1 MFISG
6 PGKLLINLYD
16 YAVKLDRVET
26 NPALRTDKYKVKV
39 VGRHTWT
46 EEEIDQFEAR
56 HAPGTKARL
65 AMNLI
70 LYTAQ
75 RRSDMVK
82 MQHSD
87 IIDGRIAVQQKKTNK
102 KLLLPIHPKLAET
115 LLATELGKTY
125 FLETER
131 GMKFSDNGIGNWFRT
146 QCDEAGLPNCTAH
159 GLRKAAAR
167 RMAEA
172 GATNQQIKAMTGHSK
187 DDEVALYTAAAD
199 QVRIAEEVMKKLSV

>member
-1 MFISG
+1 MR
-6 PGKLLINLYD
+6 KLLINLYD
-16 YAVKLDRVET
+16 YAVKLDWVET

-82 MQHSD
+82 M
-87 IIDGRIAVQQKKTNK
+87 
-102 KLLLPIHPKLAET
+102 
-115 LLATELGKTY
+115 
-125 FLETER
+125 
-131 GMKFSDNGIGNWFRT
+131 
-146 QCDEAGLPNCTAH
+146 
-159 GLRKAAAR
+159 
-167 RMAEA
+167 
-172 GATNQQIKAMTGHSK
+172 
-187 DDEVALYTAAAD
+187 
-199 QVRIAEEVMKKLSV
+199 

>member
-1 MFISG
+1 
-6 PGKLLINLYD
+6 
-16 YAVKLDRVET
+16 
-26 NPALRTDKYKVKV
+26 
-39 VGRHTWT
+39 
-46 EEEIDQFEAR
+46 
-56 HAPGTKARL
+56 
-65 AMNLI
+65 
-70 LYTAQ
+70 
-75 RRSDMVK
+75 
-82 MQHSD
+82 SD

-159 GLRKAAAR
+159 GLRKAAAM

-172 GATNQQIKAMTGHSK
+172 GAANQQIKAKIGR
-187 DDEVALYTAAAD
+187 AASRERA
-199 QVRIAEEVMKKLSV
+199 